1 MLKEDASSIQNRPKN
16 VTWSNP
22 KQPVYKKQNKVASEK
37 NGKSEV

>member
-1 MLKEDASSIQNRPKN
+1 VLKEDDSSIQNRPKM

-22 KQPVYKKQNKVASEK
+22 KQPAYKKQNQVVSEK